1 MKKNYIAI
9 RSSAAKYFTYIAATG
24 DDPQSFEMRY
34 EDESI
39 WLTQKMLPAL
49 YGVEI
54 QTINEHIKKIFS
66 DHELEEGTTIRKFLI
81 VQIEGSRQ
89 VSRKLSII
97 IYKLLL
103 LLDLK

>member
-1 MKKNYIAI
+1 
-9 RSSAAKYFTYIAATG
+9 
-24 DDPQSFEMRY
+24 MRY
-34 EDESI
+34 EDENI

-54 QTINEHIKKIFS
+54 QKINEHIKKIFS
-66 DHELEEGTTIRKFLI
+66 DHELEEGTTISKFLI